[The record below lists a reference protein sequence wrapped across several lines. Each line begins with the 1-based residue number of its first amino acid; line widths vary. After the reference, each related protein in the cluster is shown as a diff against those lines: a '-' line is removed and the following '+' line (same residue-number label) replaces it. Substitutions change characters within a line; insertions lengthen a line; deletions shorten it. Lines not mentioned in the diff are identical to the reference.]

1 MVHCLTAREKL
12 QVKKICVNVSVNKG
26 EGGVKG
32 KNTLF
37 LKQRQRFSD

>member
-1 MVHCLTAREKL
+1 MCGPPSDCKGKL
-12 QVKKICVNVSVNKG
+12 QVKKISVNVSVNKG

-37 LKQRQRFSD
+37 AA